1 MANCPLLLESSLHF
15 LMMQNLFFILI
26 PNSGEIMFLHSFLFY
41 KCFLLLKSTKQNT
54 HYVSCY
60 GCVVD
65 HNYNKPEAVH
75 SFYFMKNNFFP
86 RKLCFFTVS
95 IFEFNAFSNKI
106 PETAFAFVEWFTMNI
121 AKCPLLLAC
130 SRCFCLMK
138 NLFPFQNS
146 WEIMFIQLFHVLV

>member
-1 MANCPLLLESSLHF
+1 
-15 LMMQNLFFILI
+15 
-26 PNSGEIMFLHSFLFY
+26 MFLI
-41 KCFLLLKSTKQNT
+41 LKSTTQNT

-60 GCVVD
+60 GCVVA

-106 PETAFAFVEWFTMNI
+106 PETAFAFVEWFTVEYRKMSTFTR
-121 AKCPLLLAC
+121 LLTLFLFDEKFV
-130 SRCFCLMK
+130 SLSKFLRNYVYSTFSCFSLTFLIIK
-138 NLFPFQNS
+138 SQKQS
-146 WEIMFIQLFHVLV
+146 VLICQMVSD